1 MEELTFLQARQ
12 GDEAQGYYFNRP
24 VLPEPF
30 AQLPKNGTP
39 EATLSGTRRLAPGK
53 TTATPSAFCP
63 IICWELAACQDEQTR
78 KSPRDRKPA
87 GCDRVPPT

>member
-30 AQLPKNGTP
+30 AQLP
-39 EATLSGTRRLAPGK
+39 
-53 TTATPSAFCP
+53 
-63 IICWELAACQDEQTR
+63 
-78 KSPRDRKPA
+78 
-87 GCDRVPPT
+87 